1 MMTIMR
7 QVAFWVALL
16 LAEVCVLTPAQAGP
30 AAEGGDWAIYAG
42 TPGPGP
48 WKRGAEKLGVFL
60 VGERWE
66 PQVFVIGERVL
77 DQVPLG
83 GQGRLSWRGAEGM
96 RKAVN
101 FDPAE
106 VPLRQEDMMEGD
118 RPLSEL
124 PLWRGRSRAGVLV
137 LLLSMAPRGKGV
149 VELGRRWRKSG
160 ELPAGEWA
168 RFLFLS
174 GAHKDL
180 QALAKKDGAA
190 AYEVVGMSLAAG
202 EYGKVK
208 ALLAKKGVAA
218 RVDEAVGGGQPWSKL
233 LLAAALHGLGKD
245 GEAKKVLAG
254 GAGKGAGKEKK
265 GRKGRKGQK
274 ASKGDGPDPGRK
286 LIEAALAFSGAEQA
300 GGQEVLRQE
309 SPVGVA
315 LRVPGFR
322 GVLESLR

>member
-1 MMTIMR
+1 MR

-16 LAEVCVLTPAQAGP
+16 LVGVCALAKANAAPT
-30 AAEGGDWAIYAG
+30 AEGGDWAIYAG

-48 WKRGAEKLGVFL
+48 WKRGGEKLGVFL

-66 PQVFVIGERVL
+66 PQVFVIGDRVL
-77 DQVPLG
+77 EEVPVG
-83 GQGRLSWRGAEGM
+83 GQGRLVWRGSEGL

-106 VPLRQEDMMEGD
+106 VPLRREDMMEGD
-118 RPLSEL
+118 RPLLEL
-124 PLWRGRSRAGVLV
+124 PLWRGRSRVGVLV
-137 LLLSMAPRGKGV
+137 LLLSMAPQGKGV

-174 GAHKDL
+174 GARKDL
-180 QALAKKDGAA
+180 EVLAKKDGAA

-202 EYGKVK
+202 EYGKVR
-208 ALLAKKGVAA
+208 ALLGKKAVAA
-218 RVDEAVGGGQPWSKL
+218 RVDEAVGGGQPWSQL

-245 GEAKKVLAG
+245 GEARRVLSGGEGKKKAH
-254 GAGKGAGKEKK
+254 KEKRSKK
-265 GRKGRKGQK
+265 GKRKKGQEEAAAEVNADK
-274 ASKGDGPDPGRK
+274 KQT
-286 LIEAALAFSGAEQA
+286 LVEAALAGTEK
-300 GGQEVLRQE
+300 GGGPEVLRQE
-309 SPVGVA
+309 SPIALA

-322 GVLESLR
+322 EVLESLR